1 MMFGMVLG
9 SVQVTDEKTGKMVTK
24 TEKLKSRSG
33 DTVKLIDL
41 LDEGRDRALKNFEE
55 RKAAQ

>member
-1 MMFGMVLG
+1 
-9 SVQVTDEKTGKMVTK
+9 MVTK